1 MRLSFFVPVALLGLG
16 AFGCGSSDPQ
26 ANVPPGGATGYP
38 PGYPAPTQTVPVQT
52 ATAPQQPVT
61 VGGAATPVSIGMLGP
76 AAAVLAAGSP
86 DTKGMTA
93 EGSAFAGQF
102 QQGQVLEQ
110 PFNIEPNKC
119 YTVVGIG
126 GPGISELDVQIQY
139 VTPFPTP
146 PIAQDNQTGPNATLG
161 GGGSCWR
168 SQPLTAVP
176 GKVIIRATGGA
187 GIAGAQIF
195 KK

>member
-61 VGGAATPVSIGMLGP
+61 VGGPAQPVSIGMLGP

-102 QQGQVLEQ
+102 Q
-110 PFNIEPNKC
+110 PAF
-119 YTVVGIG
+119 
-126 GPGISELDVQIQY
+126 SFD
-139 VTPFPTP
+139 
-146 PIAQDNQTGPNATLG
+146 
-161 GGGSCWR
+161 GS
-168 SQPLTAVP
+168 Q
-176 GKVIIRATGGA
+176 
-187 GIAGAQIF
+187 
-195 KK
+195 